1 MIIDGKQSIVAK
13 NEMMVA
19 AVYPPPNPNRILS
32 FQVTSEKYDQS
43 VGTRRIDI
51 AAIKIN
57 NIDKR
62 FRMPEKTLND
72 RSFLIKGRIAPMA
85 NIVTAILKQI
95 NAHNAPAD
103 GSCLEMIPVLYDAVE

>member
-1 MIIDGKQSIVAK
+1 MIIDGKQSIAAK
-13 NEMMVA
+13 NEIMVA

-32 FQVTSEKYDQS
+32 FRLTLEKYDQS
-43 VGTRRIDI
+43 VGTKRIDI

-72 RSFLIKGRIAPMA
+72 RSFLIKGRRAPMA
-85 NIVTAILKQI
+85 NSEGFYEGNTQVWIAFIEDFAEDNYENGERI
-95 NAHNAPAD
+95 A
-103 GSCLEMIPVLYDAVE
+103 